1 VSASN
6 SGVGFLIFAGICL
19 LFLSFV
25 LLWNYI

>member
-6 SGVGFLIFAGICL
+6 PGIGFLIFAGICL